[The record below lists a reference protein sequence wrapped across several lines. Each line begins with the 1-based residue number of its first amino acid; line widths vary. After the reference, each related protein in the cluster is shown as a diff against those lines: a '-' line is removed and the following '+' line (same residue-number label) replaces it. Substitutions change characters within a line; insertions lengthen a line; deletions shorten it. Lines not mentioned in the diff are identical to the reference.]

1 MFINL
6 IYNIMK
12 ARMREGV
19 TQEDL
24 AERIGVTSHYI
35 SDLEQG
41 LAGTS
46 ISTLMKISR
55 ELNVTADYESSICAR
70 YNNYSDSSTISM

>member
-1 MFINL
+1 MRKKVEESMDVIGS
-6 IYNIMK
+6 NIKK

-24 AERIGVTSHYI
+24 AERIGVTSQHL

-46 ISTLMKISR
+46 ISTLMKICTYTVQSH
-55 ELNVTADYESSICAR
+55 VHY
-70 YNNYSDSSTISM
+70 